1 VARSGRS
8 RCSSS
13 VIHVDDF
20 SVQGSGLVWSA
31 GLLVILARTW
41 LVLDD
46 LSSRGRTRSTGV
58 PPVRYAHETNCP
70 CDEDVTRR
78 ATATDSF
85 GCLMYA
91 RARGCPWDK
100 GLVVGRREKRAL
112 FALGTLWI
120 SC

>member
-1 VARSGRS
+1 VACSGRS
-8 RCSSS
+8 RYSSI
-13 VIHVDDF
+13 VIHVEDF

-31 GLLVILARTW
+31 GLLVILARAW

-46 LSSRGRTRSTGV
+46 LSSRGRTRSIGV
-58 PPVRYAHETNCP
+58 HPSTYAHETNCP
-70 CDEDVTRR
+70 CDEYVTRW

-91 RARGCPWDK
+91 RARGCPLDK
-100 GLVVGRREKRAL
+100 GLVVGRREKRAY

-120 SC
+120 